1 MKCTYCSNELK
12 KGTGTMFVYANGTIN
27 YFCSNRC
34 YKSAIFTK
42 RKLNPKV
49 LRTAKK

>member
-1 MKCTYCSNELK
+1 MKCSYCSSEIR
-12 KGTGTMFVYANGTIN
+12 KGMGTMYVYTTGTIN

-34 YKSAIFTK
+34 YKAHIFTK
-42 RKLNPKV
+42 RRRNPKI